1 MRAKAPPF
9 DDRPDP
15 DRGQTTLDFA
25 VGMSIFLIAVAGV
38 ISFTPSLLE
47 PFEGS
52 GTEDTIVANRVASQ
66 LVEGTLA
73 EPDKPFVLDKACT
86 AAFFAPENADGNP
99 DNDRDLNDTNDGQL
113 DPGSRDPDPA
123 RHDVSGD
130 PLWTDSD
137 CNFDL
142 DYLHERLG
150 MSGLADDGSIDRS
163 QSPGLQIEI
172 HGDAD
177 DDGDTGILC
186 YEAPGGS
193 DPDPP
198 LGTSRPIVESE
209 GSPWDRGDLC
219 DASGGDYDIPFQVG
233 GHPPEDTGSVVAA
246 RRIATI
252 DGIRATVEVRVW

>member
-73 EPDKPFVLDKACT
+73 EPDEPYVLDKACT
-86 AAFFAPENADGNP
+86 MAFFWPENVDGDA
-99 DNDRDLNDTNDGQL
+99 DNDDDLNATNDGDIQSYGKVQ
-113 DPGSRDPDPA
+113 DQPFWDGPGS
-123 RHDVSGD
+123 
-130 PLWTDSD
+130 
-137 CNFDL
+137 CNFDPSL
-142 DYLHERLG
+142 FLHQRVGAAGIAE
-150 MSGLADDGSIDRS
+150 DGSADLSR
-163 QSPGLQIEI
+163 SPGMQIQIRGDNNSDGTTQLLCIDANNRSDTTKAEVI
-172 HGDAD
+172 DPIVDAD
-177 DDGDTGILC
+177 DTI
-186 YEAPGGS
+186 GG
-193 DPDPP
+193 P
-198 LGTSRPIVESE
+198 
-209 GSPWDRGDLC
+209 C
-219 DASGGDYDIPFQVG
+219 DISGADQDIPFQAG
-233 GHPPEDTGSVVAA
+233 QDPPEDTGSVVVA